1 MKQSCTMPQAMT
13 AQLLT
18 IVPLVRSMTER
29 KAQGSAK
36 STEFMPVRPQRRRIT
51 HERTSPLT
59 EVSRLRMTMAMR

>member
-1 MKQSCTMPQAMT
+1 MPQAMT

-51 HERTSPLT
+51 HERTSP
-59 EVSRLRMTMAMR
+59 